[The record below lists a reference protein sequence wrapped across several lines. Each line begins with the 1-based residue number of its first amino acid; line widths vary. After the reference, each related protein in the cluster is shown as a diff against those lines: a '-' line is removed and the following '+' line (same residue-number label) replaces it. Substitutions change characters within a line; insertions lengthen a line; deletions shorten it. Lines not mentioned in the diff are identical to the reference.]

1 MKIKLKDVLTIVLVV
16 LCVGALVVVAKLSNN
31 FTTDIK
37 TFYVKVNGKMVT
49 ERDEFMLDDTAVEV
63 CNVLNKITSHP
74 TDFDVKIV
82 RNTSVDSPVFYADGN
97 KSTLADIADYTNC
110 FEIMR
115 TDNGFAIKSAS
126 LNGVLKKAFNA
137 EKIELPPS
145 VDVEKRFFTI
155 VVSQGTNS
163 ILLDFGM
170 AFTPDG
176 ITLDITEITF

>member
-82 RNTSVDSPVFYADGN
+82 RNTSVDSPVFTPTAT
-97 KSTLADIADYTNC
+97 KVHWQILPTTQ
-110 FEIMR
+110 
-115 TDNGFAIKSAS
+115 T
-126 LNGVLKKAFNA
+126 VLK
-137 EKIELPPS
+137 
-145 VDVEKRFFTI
+145 
-155 VVSQGTNS
+155 
-163 ILLDFGM
+163 
-170 AFTPDG
+170 
-176 ITLDITEITF
+176 